1 MLEIEIED
9 AKAWKS
15 CIDSIVNLI
24 DEGSFEIT
32 SNGISLKAMDPSQ
45 IAMVSFSIPKSAF
58 SSYKIDETTKLGIN
72 FDSMSK
78 ILARSRGKDKLK
90 MMLDENKLVLEF
102 LGEDKRSFKLPLIN
116 VQEGA
121 QKEPRIEFDAVVKIK
136 AGQFKEILGDAALL
150 SSHIVLEASS
160 KGFSVEV
167 HGDSGDLRVERDKT
181 GEATQHIEVK
191 KDSRATFPL
200 QFMEDM
206 VKACPDDGVL
216 SLNLKTNSPI
226 KVEYSIGEAKLV
238 YYLAPRIETM

>member
-78 ILARSRGKDKLK
+78 ILSRSRGKDKLK

-121 QKEPRIEFDAVVKIK
+121 QKEPRIEFDAVVKMK

-150 SSHIVLEASS
+150 SSHVVLDANN
-160 KGFSVEV
+160 KGFFVEV

-181 GEATQHIEVK
+181 GEATLNVEVK

-200 QFMEDM
+200 QFLEDM
-206 VKACPDDGVL
+206 VKACPDDQSL
-216 SLNLKTNSPI
+216 SLHLKTNSPI

>member
-1 MLEIEIED
+1 MLEIEVED
-9 AKAWKS
+9 ARAWKN

-24 DEGSFEIT
+24 DEGSFEVT

-45 IAMVSFSIPKSAF
+45 IAMVSFSVPKSAF

-78 ILARSRGKDKLK
+78 ILSRSRGKDKLR
-90 MMLDENKLVLEF
+90 MMLDENKLLLEF
-102 LGEDKRSFKLPLIN
+102 LGEDKRSFKLPLID

-150 SSHIVLEASS
+150 SSHVVLDANN
-160 KGFSVEV
+160 KGFFVEV
-167 HGDSGDLRVERDKT
+167 HGDSGDLRVEKDKT
-181 GEATQHIEVK
+181 GEATLNIEVK

-200 QFMEDM
+200 QFLEDI
-206 VKACPDDGVL
+206 VKACPDDQSL
-216 SLNLKTNSPI
+216 SLHLKTNSPI
-226 KVEYSIGEAKLV
+226 KVEYLIGEAKLV

>member
-9 AKAWKS
+9 ARSWKN

-24 DEGSFEIT
+24 DEGSFEVT

-58 SSYKIDETTKLGIN
+58 SSYKVDETTKLGIN

-102 LGEDKRSFKLPLIN
+102 LGEERRNFKLPLID

-121 QKEPRIEFDAVVKIK
+121 QKEPRIEFDAVVKMR
-136 AGQFKEILGDAALL
+136 AGHFKEILGDAALL
-150 SSHIVLEASS
+150 SSHVVLEASN

-167 HGDSGDLRVERDKT
+167 HGDSGDLKVEKDKT
-181 GEATQHIEVK
+181 GEATTNIEVK

-200 QFMEDM
+200 QFLEDM
-206 VKACPDDGVL
+206 VKACPDDQSI
-216 SLNLKTNSPI
+216 SLHLKTNSPI
-226 KVEYSIGEAKLV
+226 KVEYSIGEAKLM